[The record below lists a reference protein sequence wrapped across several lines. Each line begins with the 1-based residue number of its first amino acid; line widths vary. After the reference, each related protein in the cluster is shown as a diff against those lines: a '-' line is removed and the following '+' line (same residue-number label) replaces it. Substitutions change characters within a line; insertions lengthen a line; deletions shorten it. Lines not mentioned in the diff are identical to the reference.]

1 MNVNRSH
8 PAGEGGEGHEQMEV
22 GGLMKRDALGN
33 GEPPTLN
40 VRCGEY
46 HKDMR
51 RIPSRGEATEGRG
64 SWNDEWIV

>member
-33 GEPPTLN
+33 GEPPTLSEN
-40 VRCGEY
+40 EVW
-46 HKDMR
+46 
-51 RIPSRGEATEGRG
+51 GREKWQDIQE
-64 SWNDEWIV
+64 SMDSAE